1 MSGISVVV
9 PMYNEAQHIG
19 RTLQSAR
26 LAADVAGLACELI
39 VVDNGSTDQGPHI
52 ARRLGAQVLSLPG
65 LTIGALRNR
74 GAAVAHGEWLAF
86 IDADIELPPNG
97 LKRLIDLHASGQ
109 ADVLALDLHTP
120 TQAPWFAR
128 AWQRRTLRPT
138 SQTTQAVQWL
148 PSANL
153 LLQRERFLA
162 SGGFDENLRTGEDK
176 DLTLRLAQAGARLIS
191 INECTA
197 LHWGYEGSWREW
209 IGKELW
215 RQGSHVQLLQ
225 TQGLSLRLLRFPLL
239 SLGAWVLDFMA
250 LSALLDGQLH
260 IATLMLLMAALP
272 ALLLS
277 LRQSLKHHEPTLTL
291 QLWGLH
297 WVRLHLAGAAFVLSL
312 CHWNARRP
320 ARG

>member
-1 MSGISVVV
+1 MNSISVVV
-9 PMYNEAQHIG
+9 PMYNEARHIG

-26 LAADVAGLACELI
+26 LAARAAGLVCELI
-39 VVDNGSTDQGPHI
+39 VVDNGSTDQGPQI
-52 ARRLGAQVLSLPG
+52 ARGLGAQVLSLPG

-74 GAAVAHGEWLAF
+74 GAAVASGEWLAF

-97 LKRLIDLHASGQ
+97 LNLLIDLESSGL

-120 TQAPWFAR
+120 AQAPWFAR

-138 SQTTQAVQWL
+138 SHTLQAMQWL

-153 LLQRERFLA
+153 LLRRERFLA
-162 SGGFDENLRTGEDK
+162 SGGFNEDLRTGEDK
-176 DLTLRLAQAGARLIS
+176 DLTLRLAQAGARLMS
-191 INECTA
+191 VNECTA

-215 RQGSHVQLLQ
+215 RQGSHVQLLH

-239 SLGAWVLDFMA
+239 SLGAWALDFMA
-250 LSALLDGQLH
+250 LSALLDGRPH
-260 IATLMLLMAALP
+260 IALLMLMIAALP
-272 ALLLS
+272 ALFLS
-277 LRQSLKHHEPTLTL
+277 LRQSLKHREPTLTL

-297 WVRLHLAGAAFVLSL
+297 WLRLHLAGAAFVLNL
-312 CHWNARRP
+312 AHWTARRP